1 MQGLARAFAEHLQ
14 KQQRA
19 VRGHLQGQGLIGV
32 GGHLLGVHD
41 LQAATQTGLG
51 QALAVSAA
59 FAQGQV
65 ETF

>member
-1 MQGLARAFAEHLQ
+1 
-14 KQQRA
+14 
-19 VRGHLQGQGLIGV
+19 LQGQGLIGV
-32 GGHLLGVHD
+32 GGYLLGVHH